1 MSFKKK
7 IWHFYNAI
15 KNKRNINEKMEIQ
28 SVQEFQQNQIK
39 KLNSQY
45 KIEVFSTRLR
55 ISKAFTVEQKHREY

>member
-1 MSFKKK
+1 
-7 IWHFYNAI
+7 
-15 KNKRNINEKMEIQ
+15 MEIQ

-55 ISKAFTVEQKHREY
+55 ISKAFTAEQKHREYKKY